1 MKKKTKL
8 IILFI
13 IAALWM
19 ARIQAGENAVSSPPE
34 QERSAVSPAAF
45 QPDGNTASPVS
56 GSIDVLLEKP
66 LLINHGTENA
76 ALIVTPCA
84 KTYFIAPD
92 LSNIDNLRQ
101 FYLEEEAA
109 EKLAKN
115 GFVVYGDAGRE
126 FFEIYESNRYSLTP
140 SFVTVDS
147 LMHTYHLYFSH
158 LLKRTE
164 KEYLSDM
171 LTHLSHSMLENNI
184 AQYERLTGSEWETAA
199 RRNVAFFTVGTK
211 LLDENTAIN
220 DYVKTTVQHELDC
233 INRAESIEISE
244 ITESYEDYSQ
254 YLPRGYYEGDR
265 QLEQYFKAMMWY
277 GRIHFAQKEEELD
290 KSALL
295 ITQALSS
302 DSESAGLWQAIYATT
317 SFFAG
322 ASDDMGPC
330 EYASAIR
337 EIYGKEAS
345 IDDFIGNEE
354 AFSRFHNLTASL
366 SVPRISS
373 IPFADGDGSIIPG
386 FRFMGQRFTID
397 AAVMQQLIYSN
408 VTANEAGLN
417 RMLPDVLDVPAA
429 LGSDMALC
437 ILDENGTT
445 GYNGYMEHMTRL
457 RQNLSSE
464 NDALWSASLYANW
477 LNTLRPL
484 LTEKGEGYPL
494 FMQNEEWTK
503 KALECFAGSFT
514 ELKRV
519 GYGIPGVLQKKIP
532 IYLL

>member
-34 QERSAVSPAAF
+34 QERSAVSPAAS

-84 KTYFIAPD
+84 ETYFIAPD
-92 LSNIDNLRQ
+92 LSNIDNLWQ
-101 FYLEEEAA
+101 FCLEEEAA
-109 EKLAKN
+109 
-115 GFVVYGDAGRE
+115 
-126 FFEIYESNRYSLTP
+126 
-140 SFVTVDS
+140 
-147 LMHTYHLYFSH
+147 
-158 LLKRTE
+158 E

-171 LTHLSHSMLENNI
+171 LTHLSHSMLENSI

-254 YLPRGYYEGDR
+254 FLPRGYYEGDR

-295 ITQALSS
+295 ITQAFSS
-302 DSESAGLWQAIYATT
+302 DSESAGL
-317 SFFAG
+317 
-322 ASDDMGPC
+322 
-330 EYASAIR
+330 
-337 EIYGKEAS
+337 
-345 IDDFIGNEE
+345 
-354 AFSRFHNLTASL
+354 
-366 SVPRISS
+366 
-373 IPFADGDGSIIPG
+373 
-386 FRFMGQRFTID
+386 
-397 AAVMQQLIYSN
+397 
-408 VTANEAGLN
+408 
-417 RMLPDVLDVPAA
+417 
-429 LGSDMALC
+429 
-437 ILDENGTT
+437 
-445 GYNGYMEHMTRL
+445 
-457 RQNLSSE
+457 
-464 NDALWSASLYANW
+464 
-477 LNTLRPL
+477 
-484 LTEKGEGYPL
+484 
-494 FMQNEEWTK
+494 
-503 KALECFAGSFT
+503 
-514 ELKRV
+514 
-519 GYGIPGVLQKKIP
+519 
-532 IYLL
+532 

>member
-1 MKKKTKL
+1 
-8 IILFI
+8 
-13 IAALWM
+13 M

-34 QERSAVSPAAF
+34 QERSAVSPAAS

-66 LLINHGTENA
+66 LLINHGTENT
-76 ALIVTPCA
+76 ALIVAPCA
-84 KTYFIAPD
+84 ETYFIAPD

-109 EKLAKN
+109 EK
-115 GFVVYGDAGRE
+115 
-126 FFEIYESNRYSLTP
+126 
-140 SFVTVDS
+140 
-147 LMHTYHLYFSH
+147 
-158 LLKRTE
+158 
-164 KEYLSDM
+164 EYLSDM
-171 LTHLSHSMLENNI
+171 LTHLSHSMLENSI

-254 YLPRGYYEGDR
+254 FLPRGYYEGDR

-302 DSESAGLWQAIYATT
+302 DSESAGLWQAIYVTT

-397 AAVMQQLIYSN
+397 AAIMQQLIYSN